1 MLKKFN
7 TIILILIAF
16 FYSLETN
23 GNKGNTTCSKEMTSL
38 LEDNPNT
45 IILKVKGLVC
55 SSCAIGVR
63 IHLSKMDGIDT
74 SKFNK
79 GVMLDSSSQYV
90 LIAVNEKINFNSI
103 QDSIINAGYDLHHLC
118 YIDEG
123 AIKRINF
130 NI

>member
-1 MLKKFN
+1 MLNKLN
-7 TIILILIAF
+7 TIILILVVSI
-16 FYSLETN
+16 YSLESS
-23 GNKGNTTCSKEMTSL
+23 GSEGDTTCSKEMITL

-45 IILKVKGLVC
+45 VILKVKGLVC

-63 IHLSKMDGIDT
+63 IHLSRMDGIDT

-103 QDSIINAGYDLHHLC
+103 QESIINAGYDLDHLC
-118 YIDEG
+118 YIDNG
-123 AIKRINF
+123 SIKRINF